1 MTHDGRFRIRKLF
14 KKIGRLTEKG
24 VDVLPG
30 GGGFVA
36 GRGRIFAGSDRIIT
50 LPSSITI

>member
-36 GRGRIFAGSDRIIT
+36 GSG
-50 LPSSITI
+50 